1 MVLYATNKFEIQIN
15 RNLIKNKKQKR
26 KKTNESKT
34 QDTTKPSLQ
43 SATKGLK
50 QDNCYRLRFKISLDL
65 KLADVVETTYLGPCQ
80 TSMIDFFCEC
90 Y

>member
-15 RNLIKNKKQKR
+15 RNLIKNEKQKR

-43 SATKGLK
+43 SPTK
-50 QDNCYRLRFKISLDL
+50 
-65 KLADVVETTYLGPCQ
+65 
-80 TSMIDFFCEC
+80 
-90 Y
+90 